1 MLAFTYTLLQNVKR
15 VEEKHRV
22 YQEKLKIVFLLTVNQ
37 KTKK

>member
-22 YQEKLKIVFLLTVNQ
+22 YQEKLKIVFLLTGNQ